1 MELIIV
7 FGITEDVH
15 LLPLWWQRF
24 ALETPAVPGILRET
38 SSRHS
43 NC

>member
-1 MELIIV
+1 LIIV

-15 LLPLWWQRF
+15 LPPLWWRRF
-24 ALETPAVPGILRET
+24 ALELLAVPGNLRET
-38 SSRHS
+38 SSRRS

>member
-1 MELIIV
+1 LIIV

-15 LLPLWWQRF
+15 LLPLWRQRF
-24 ALETPAVPGILRET
+24 AHSLPAVPDNVRET
-38 SSRHS
+38 SSRRS

>member
-1 MELIIV
+1 LIIV

-15 LLPLWWQRF
+15 LLPLWRQRF
-24 ALETPAVPGILRET
+24 ALQVRAVPDTLRET
-38 SSRHS
+38 SSRRS